1 MQIDEQTDSDAQ
13 QTATSSENDIQPN
26 AQIPVLVLSGFLGS
40 GKTTLLKHIL
50 AHKNIV
56 AQRAGKKDVKIALI
70 VNDMAEINV
79 DGREISDLLVKTEE
93 KLIEIQNGC
102 ICCTLR
108 EDLLQAVEEISK
120 SKAYDYIIIES
131 SGVSEP
137 LPVAATFT
145 FDLEDGR
152 SLREL
157 AKIDAMA
164 TVLDATQFIDNYYSV
179 ESLKDRKQ
187 AVNETDERAIIDLI
201 IDQIEFANIIILNKI
216 ELIEPEQLQKTRAII
231 RSLNAKAK
239 LIETSHAK
247 VDVAEL
253 LHTDL
258 FNYDEAATFPT
269 WINELQNSSV
279 EHTPETEEY
288 GISSFIYRARMPFHP
303 QRLWDFFHTKHP
315 EILRAKGH
323 FWLASRNDYVGMF
336 QLAGRLKEY
345 SLAGTWWASEPKES
359 WPENLAEIL
368 KPVWNERFGDRRQE
382 IVFIGTALDVPKLTE
397 ELDACLVSE
406 AELAEQKFEDPF
418 PKWTA
423 PKVNDEAYEHLAD
436 VVTVHD
442 DCDEENQ

>member
-1 MQIDEQTDSDAQ
+1 MQMDEQTEPDAQ
-13 QTATSSENDIQPN
+13 QTATSSENDTRSN

-50 AHKNIV
+50 SHKHKLTHKKNI
-56 AQRAGKKDVKIALI
+56 RIALI

-79 DGREISDLLVKTEE
+79 DGREISDLLVKTQE

-108 EDLLQAVEEISK
+108 EDLLLAVEDIAK
-120 SKAYDYIIIES
+120 SNEYDYIIIES

-157 AKIDAMA
+157 AKIDAMV

-187 AVNETDERAIIDLI
+187 EVNEGDERAIIDLI
-201 IDQIEFANIIILNKI
+201 IDQIEFANIIVLNKI
-216 ELIEPEQLQKTRAII
+216 ELITIDQLVQIRAII

-239 LIETSHAK
+239 LIETSHSQI
-247 VDVAEL
+247 DL
-253 LHTDL
+253 NLSLYTSL

-279 EHTPETEEY
+279 EHKPETEEY

-303 QRLWDFFHTKHP
+303 RRLWDFFHMKNP
-315 EILRAKGH
+315 QILRAKGH
-323 FWLASRNDYVGMF
+323 FWLASRFDYVGMF

-345 SLAGTWWASEPKES
+345 SLAGTWWASEPKET
-359 WPENLAEIL
+359 WPENLADVL

-382 IVFIGTALDVPKLTE
+382 IVFIGTSLDATKLTQ
-397 ELDACLVSE
+397 ELDACLVTE
-406 AELAEQKFEDPF
+406 EELGLQEFEDPF
-418 PKWTA
+418 PQWTA
-423 PKVNDEAYEHLAD
+423 PKVSDEAYEHLVDAI
-436 VVTVHD
+436 TVHD
-442 DCDEENQ
+442 DCDEETK